1 MMPAGVYYVG
11 DLCYVMDDDEW
22 DEFCS
27 LTIKGNNC
35 IDGEF
40 NLRDGR
46 RFATYGTK
54 FGDGEYRDQFGNTYS
69 VDAGLIGC
77 IRFEDIKT
85 VKYEDFERLG
95 KIIEYKSDFV
105 TAGGRQNDDW
115 DGVIQIGELR
125 IETDPV
131 FEDEDY
137 EY

>member
-11 DLCYVMDDDEW
+11 DLCYVMSDEEW

-125 IETDPV
+125 IDTDPV
-131 FEDEDY
+131 FEEEDY

>member
-27 LTIKGNNC
+27 LTIQGNDC

-40 NLRDGR
+40 TMKDGR

-54 FGDGEYRDQFGNTYS
+54 FGDGEYRDQFGNSYS

-85 VKYEDFERLG
+85 VKYGGYSKLG
-95 KIIEYKSDFV
+95 KIIEFKNDFV
-105 TAGGRQNDDW
+105 TAGGRRNGNW
-115 DGVIQIGELR
+115 NGVIQIGNLE

-131 FEDEDY
+131 FEDEYDY
-137 EY
+137 

>member
-11 DLCYVMDDDEW
+11 DLCYVMDDEEW

-27 LTIKGNNC
+27 LTIQGNDC
-35 IDGEF
+35 VDGEF
-40 NLRDGR
+40 TMKDGR

-54 FGDGEYRDQFGNTYS
+54 FGDGEYRDQFGNSYS

-85 VKYEDFERLG
+85 VKYNGYNQLG
-95 KIIEYKSDFV
+95 AIVEFKSDFV
-105 TAGGRQNDDW
+105 TAGGRRNGNW
-115 DGVIQIGELR
+115 NGVIQIGNLE

-131 FEDEDY
+131 FEDEYDY
-137 EY
+137 

>member
-11 DLCYVMDDDEW
+11 DLCYVMSDEEW

-85 VKYEDFERLG
+85 VKYENFEHLG

-115 DGVIQIGELR
+115 DGVIRIGKLR
-125 IETDPV
+125 IETDPE
-131 FEDEDY
+131 FEEEEY